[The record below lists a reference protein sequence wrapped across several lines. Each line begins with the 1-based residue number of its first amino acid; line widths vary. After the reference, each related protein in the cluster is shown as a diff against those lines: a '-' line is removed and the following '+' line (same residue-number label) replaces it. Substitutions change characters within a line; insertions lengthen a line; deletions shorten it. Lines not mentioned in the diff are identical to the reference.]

1 MFNNLF
7 IFLVSLFMVVKGS
20 TMATNYAGKLA
31 KSFRL
36 SKYTIG
42 FVVVAFISVLPETF
56 ISISAAISGLPS
68 FGLGILLSAIFINL
82 TLTFALIIFLSRR
95 NLKIESKVLR
105 NNTIYPFILLLP
117 LIFGIN
123 GHLSRLEGVVLLVV
137 GVMFYCF
144 LFKRGKNK
152 VSLSYNKRDQAKNFA
167 ILLFSMALLLV
178 GAHLA
183 VMSATAF
190 ANYLGVSPIL
200 IGILIIAFGT
210 TMPELFFSLKAVRQG
225 DDSLAVG
232 DVLGTVL
239 ADATIVIGLLTLIS
253 PFYFPVRIIY
263 TTGLFVIWASFMLF
277 QFLRSE
283 RILSKREAW
292 MLLAFWL
299 LFVLVELLANS

>member
-31 KSFRL
+31 ESFRL

-56 ISISAAISGLPS
+56 ISISAAISGSPS

-95 NLKIESKVLR
+95 NLKIESKILR

-117 LIFGIN
+117 LILGIN
-123 GHLSRLEGVVLLVV
+123 GHLSRLEGVVLFVV
-137 GVMFYCF
+137 GVTFYCF
-144 LFKRGKNK
+144 LFRRGKNK
-152 VSLSYNKRDQAKNFA
+152 ASLSYNKRDQAKNFA

-178 GAHLA
+178 GAHFT
-183 VMSATAF
+183 VVSATAF

-225 DDSLAVG
+225 DDSLAMG

-239 ADATIVIGLLTLIS
+239 ADATIVIGLLALIS
-253 PFYFPVRIIY
+253 PFYFPVKIIY
-263 TTGLFVIWASFMLF
+263 TSGLFVVWV
-277 QFLRSE
+277 E
-283 RILSKREAW
+283 RKNFIK
-292 MLLAFWL
+292 FH
-299 LFVLVELLANS
+299 